1 MSWELVLTFLGGLIT
16 TAIPLFFTMRKQK
29 AEAVTNEIDNAQ
41 KIVGMW
47 REMVEDIKGQLNK
60 AEQDNESLITEL
72 KQIRENYE
80 AVLKELHGLRLEY
93 SRLEKNY
100 KELKKE
106 LQG

>member
-1 MSWELVLTFLGGLIT
+1 MNWELVLTFIGGLIT
-16 TAIPLFFTMRKQK
+16 TAIPMFFTMRKQK

-47 REMVEDIKGQLNK
+47 REMVADIKQQLDK
-60 AEQDNESLITEL
+60 SEEDNNRLIDEL
-72 KQIRENYE
+72 KKIREDY
-80 AVLKELHGLRLEY
+80 ASVLKELHALRLDY
-93 SRLEKNY
+93 SKLEKNY